1 MALIP
6 SVHQPA
12 TSDWDRRER
21 YISFSLRAADRQ
33 TVTLLKLATLI
44 AHNADG
50 MGCTVDAAIESFN
63 SRPEVQD
70 SKFQITQPTA
80 SVRTSVS

>member
-1 MALIP
+1 MAMIP

-21 YISFSLRAADRQ
+21 YISFSFRAADRQ

-44 AHNADG
+44 SQNAEE
-50 MGCTVDAAIESFN
+50 MGCTVDVAIDSYN
-63 SRPEVQD
+63 GRPEVQN
-70 SKFQITQPTA
+70 SKFQISQPTA